1 MNLSTEQARQFA
13 NSLLAA
19 ADRAEL
25 EGRDKLLESDIVFFQ
40 MADDEARLA
49 LQAAIDKAGK

>member
-1 MNLSTEQARQFA
+1 MTIDQARQFA

-40 MADDEARLA
+40 MADDEARQV
-49 LQAAIDKAGK
+49 LQAAIDKVN